1 MVIRSTLIVCVL
13 IICCAEI
20 PGFRL
25 MSDKLHAES
34 LETRSHSL
42 TDAAA
47 YFDGL
52 RVDLVTPKAQSAHNR
67 TDGKPLSVGRAGLHI
82 FKPFDWH
89 TFPGREGHF
98 MNGLSLMWAGNCEG
112 KCGHASILK
121 GMEPIYAPKTKGS
134 SGMTITKPSFSP
146 SWKNETLM
154 CPGERFIS
162 GLVLETGDTCG
173 ENVCRDDLT
182 PLMSIALICSAPAH
196 FEYLQP
202 QPLDFVPVTLR
213 PPKWKISGGCD
224 AGTFMR
230 WLAVKTRGDCR
241 GRCRADG
248 PVMTNINFDCARM

>member
-67 TDGKPLSVGRAGLHI
+67 TDGKPLSVGRAGLTI
-82 FKPFDWH
+82 FKPFDWY

-98 MNGLSLMWAGNCEG
+98 MNGLKLMWAGTCEHH
-112 KCGHASILK
+112 CGRASILK
-121 GMEPIYAPKTKGS
+121 GIQPFYAPKTKGS
-134 SGMTITKPSFSP
+134 YGKANSKASFSP
-146 SWKNETLM
+146 AWKNETLM

-162 GLVLETGDTCG
+162 GLKVETGGTCYQK
-173 ENVCRDDLT
+173 VCRDDLT
-182 PLMSIALICSAPAH
+182 PLTGIQLVCSAPAE
-196 FEYLQP
+196 FKNPIAQ
-202 QPLDFVPVTLR
+202 DFKAVTLS
-213 PPKWKISGGCD
+213 PLKQTKVECAG
-224 AGTFMR
+224 GTFMR